1 MLSKLFG
8 VSINTLLGSPR
19 KLICQCCGMPLDD
32 SSISKENDGTI
43 NEEYCK
49 WCYIDGEFV
58 YKNLG
63 ELIDFLVGH
72 MSNENWSAE
81 QARTFFEEQLPK
93 LNYWIET

>member
-72 MSNENWSAE
+72 MSNEN
-81 QARTFFEEQLPK
+81 
-93 LNYWIET
+93 